1 MSREAPPDLS
11 RPTAHALLHG
21 IVLLWGCTAILGRV
35 ISIEAIPL
43 VWYRL
48 LIVVAVLAVIV
59 PVRGLAIRIPAR
71 AALRYGVVG
80 AIIGLHWLC
89 FYGAIKQAGVSTA
102 VLMLSTIT
110 FFTALVEPIAY
121 RRRLS
126 ISEVVIGGIVVAGVA
141 LLIRVELRAD
151 LLGIALGLGSA
162 LFAAVF
168 GVLNGVLARREP
180 PERLMLYELT
190 AAALVVTLCFAIVP
204 SQFVAPWALSGADL
218 GWLAVLAVL
227 CTVIPQIWI
236 IHVLR
241 TLSPFT
247 VSVSVN
253 LEPIYALILVAI
265 LFPGE
270 EALSTRFYV
279 GAAVLF
285 AVVILNGVRRSRAV
299 PPPSLP

>member
-1 MSREAPPDLS
+1 MSREAPPELS
-11 RPTAHALLHG
+11 RPAAHALLHG
-21 IVLLWGCTAILGRV
+21 VVLLWGCTAILGRV

-48 LIVVAVLAVIV
+48 LMVVVVLAVVV

-80 AIIGLHWLC
+80 AGIGLHWLC

-110 FFTALVEPIAY
+110 FFTALVEPIVF
-121 RRRLS
+121 RRRVS
-126 ISEVVIGGIVVAGVA
+126 ISEVVIGATVVAGVA
-141 LLIRVELRAD
+141 LLVRVELRAD

-162 LFAAVF
+162 VFAAIF
-168 GVLNGVLARREP
+168 GVLNGLLAKREP
-180 PERLMLYELT
+180 PERLMFYELT
-190 AAALVVTLCFAIVP
+190 AAALVVTLCFAFAP

-227 CTVIPQIWI
+227 CTVLPQIWVI
-236 IHVLR
+236 YVLR

-247 VSVSVN
+247 VAVSVN
-253 LEPIYALILVAI
+253 LEPVYALILVAL

-285 AVVILNGVRRSRAV
+285 AVVILNGVRRSRAAS
-299 PPPSLP
+299 PPSPA